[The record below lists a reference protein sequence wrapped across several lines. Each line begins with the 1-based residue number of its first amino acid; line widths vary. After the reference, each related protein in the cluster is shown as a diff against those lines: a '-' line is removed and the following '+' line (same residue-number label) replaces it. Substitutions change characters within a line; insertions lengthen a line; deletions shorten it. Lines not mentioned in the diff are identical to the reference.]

1 MQLNPFNSLQKNHNN
16 VNGKRNGAEYYAGD
30 SNWLLSYSVHNP
42 MNSLTNMMELC
53 NTSSN
58 MNETDFCSSR
68 NPSLMRNLTNGRH
81 KMYLPISDR
90 DINNDGVP
98 AKKQLTSETD
108 MNDLPDNSLSV
119 HINNNDKNPKDGVL
133 SIISQKS
140 NRFTFQSTIR
150 KIERRRLAERLS
162 KEAEEKEAQ
171 RLSELEAMRK
181 CVNILLYGWIII
193 AETF

>member
-16 VNGKRNGAEYYAGD
+16 VNGKRNGTEYYASD
-30 SNWLLSYSVHNP
+30 SNWLLSYSAHNP

-58 MNETDFCSSR
+58 MNETDFCGSR

-98 AKKQLTSETD
+98 EKKQLTNETD
-108 MNDLPDNSLSV
+108 MNDLPDKSLSV
-119 HINNNDKNPKDGVL
+119 HMNHNDKNPKDGVL
-133 SIISQKS
+133 SIKS
-140 NRFTFQSTIR
+140 SRFTFQSTIR

-181 CVNILLYGWIII
+181 CVNI
-193 AETF
+193 